1 MRNILPLSTGY
12 YPRSP
17 FLGLRYKI
25 RMTGNVLWENIERA
39 LKDMKMSARDVSIR
53 AGLGVDGLRTIKQ
66 GSSPSAAKLA
76 KIAAVLN
83 TTPNCLLGLD
93 EYSPPPDLP
102 PEDAQPPRFVP
113 IRQLDVNAGLGA
125 GGFPDDHAPPK
136 MFWMSADLIEWQMG
150 GKPEDFVVME
160 TEGQSMEPTLLNG
173 DLVLVDQRKTNPSN
187 PGLFA
192 LWDGFGVVIKWLER
206 VAHSSPPMIRLI
218 SENKRFSTYEVLAE
232 EARIVGKV
240 VWFAR
245 KL

>member
-1 MRNILPLSTGY
+1 MTTG
-12 YPRSP
+12 S
-17 FLGLRYKI
+17 
-25 RMTGNVLWENIERA
+25 LWANIELR
-39 LKDMKMSARDVSIR
+39 LSELGMSAREASLK
-53 AGLGVDGLRTIKQ
+53 AGLKADGLRTIKR
-66 GSSPSAAKLA
+66 GENPSAEKLS
-76 KIAAVLN
+76 KIASALE
-83 TTPNCLLGLD
+83 TTPNWLLGLD
-93 EYSPPPDLP
+93 EYSPSPDLP
-102 PEDAQPPRFVP
+102 PEDAPPPRFVP

-136 MFWMSADLIEWQMG
+136 TFWMSADLIEWQMG
-150 GKPEDFVVME
+150 GKPDDFVVME